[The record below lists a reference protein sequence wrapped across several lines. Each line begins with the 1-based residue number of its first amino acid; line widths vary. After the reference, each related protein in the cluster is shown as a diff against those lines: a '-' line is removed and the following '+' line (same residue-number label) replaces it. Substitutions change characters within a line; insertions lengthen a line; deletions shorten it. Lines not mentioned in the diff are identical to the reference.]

1 MLQALTI
8 LGAISNDY
16 YIHFNMNT
24 TLSLTGFQHRSKSPT
39 KVETYNKSTINMQ
52 QKKLKVHKMH
62 TLAGGAGV
70 GRGAAQRKNQID
82 KNF

>member
-1 MLQALTI
+1 
-8 LGAISNDY
+8 
-16 YIHFNMNT
+16 MNT
-24 TLSLTGFQHRSKSPT
+24 TLSLTGFQHRSISPT

-70 GRGAAQRKNQID
+70 EGGAAQRKNQIE

>member
-16 YIHFNMNT
+16 YIHFNMNA
-24 TLSLTGFQHRSKSPT
+24 TLHRSISPT
-39 KVETYNKSTINMQ
+39 KVQTYNKSTVNMK

-70 GRGAAQRKNQID
+70 GGGAAQRKNQID

>member
-1 MLQALTI
+1 VLQALTI

-16 YIHFNMNT
+16 YIHFNMNA
-24 TLSLTGFQHRSKSPT
+24 TLHRSISPT
-39 KVETYNKSTINMQ
+39 KVQTYNKSTVNMQ

-62 TLAGGAGV
+62 TLTLAGGAGV
-70 GRGAAQRKNQID
+70 GEGAAQRKNQID

>member
-24 TLSLTGFQHRSKSPT
+24 TLHRSISPT
-39 KVETYNKSTINMQ
+39 KVQTYNKSTVNMQ

-62 TLAGGAGV
+62 TLTLAGGAGV
-70 GRGAAQRKNQID
+70 GGGAAQRKN
-82 KNF
+82 